1 MHICAYILPINVSFL
16 QKNGG
21 GRGRRHFYARFM
33 QLYIP
38 LLHLPCSPRGACGAR
53 VSCSACRPS
62 GTCDPCSARR
72 TRRAG
77 IPCRAG
83 NSRCAGCSRSA
94 CGARNGVCIYYFIYK
109 YCFARMAARAAIVV
123 KAHNFTLAPHGDMPA
138 QQCFTAIICPR
149 RPAACRRNKP
159 RFTQITMPPSLFAP
173 RVNIY
178 ADGDRQGNHQ
188 HADHGDY
195 CISVCRHALGV

>member
-1 MHICAYILPINVSFL
+1 MLAFCT
-16 QKNGG
+16 KNGG

-38 LLHLPCSPRGACGAR
+38 LLHLPCSPRGACGAC
-53 VSCSACRPS
+53 VSRRTRCSCCAGRPRRA
-62 GTCDPCSARR
+62 DSARR
-72 TRRAG
+72 
-77 IPCRAG
+77 AG
-83 NSRCAGCSRSA
+83 NSRSA
-94 CGARNGVCIYYFIYK
+94 CGARNMVCIYYFIYK
-109 YCFARMAARAAIVV
+109 YCSARMAARAAIVV

-149 RPAACRRNKP
+149 RSAACRQNKP
-159 RFTQITMPPSLFAP
+159 RFAQITMPPSLFAP

-188 HADHGDY
+188 HAYHGDY